1 MERYISLSR
10 AARLVG
16 TTRTELQQRIQNGEL
31 QTFEGQLEMSELLR
45 AYPDAQVE
53 DNTMIERVER
63 IMAEAVHKLP
73 DDDTL
78 PDARA
83 LHLRL
88 GRLGQE
94 LADTKASLC
103 RYSWIID
110 EMSRLLDEA
119 VEQGDT
125 DLRALRDRFHRLLD
139 DPSACPDFPRAAIAR
154 DKVLSVL
161 EAHVRLLPSGHD
173 YFVQGNESLLEAAL
187 KAGLAVDYG
196 CSNGACGKCRAR
208 VVSGQVRQLRP
219 HDHVFSEAEKL
230 DGMILTCSY
239 TPLTDVVLETAEAQG
254 SADIPLQHIDAR
266 VRRFSMIDEHI
277 GRLQL
282 RTPRSRRLRFLAGQY
297 ALLKGTDRQGAAYSI
312 ASCPCDDMNLEFHVD
327 MRLDTPL
334 TRQLRDK
341 PPATLHV
348 EAPRGDFVLR
358 EESEHSIIF
367 VAWETGFAPVK
378 SLVEH
383 AMQLEKA
390 EDIHLFWAAP
400 EGGHYLD
407 NQCRAWDDA
416 LDNLYYHRLMAE
428 APAGLD
434 LRAFEV
440 VESGLADH
448 DLYVSGPE
456 DFCERV
462 TAHFTARGLPT
473 AQVRCEPLRQGT
485 TED

>member
-31 QTFEGQLEMSELLR
+31 QTFEGQLEMTELLR
-45 AYPDAQVE
+45 AYPEAQVE

-63 IMAEAVHKLP
+63 IMAEAVNKIQ
-73 DDDTL
+73 DEETL

-88 GRLGQE
+88 SHLGQE
-94 LADTKASLC
+94 LADAKASLC
-103 RYSWIID
+103 RYGWIID
-110 EMSRLLDEA
+110 EMTRMLDEA
-119 VEQGDT
+119 VAAGQT
-125 DLRALRDRFHRLLD
+125 DPAALRDRFHRLLD

-154 DKVLSVL
+154 DRILSVL

-173 YFVQGNESLLEAAL
+173 FFVQGNESLLEAAL

-208 VVSGQVRQLRP
+208 VISGQVRQLRP

-239 TPLTDVVLETAEAQG
+239 TPLTDVVLETAEASG
-254 SADIPLQHIDAR
+254 SSDIPLQHIDAR
-266 VRRFSMIDEHI
+266 VRKFSMIDDHI

-297 ALLKGTDRQGAAYSI
+297 AVLKGTDRIGATYSI

-334 TRQLRDK
+334 TRLLRDK

-348 EAPRGDFVLR
+348 EAPRGDFILQ
-358 EESEHSIIF
+358 EDSEHSVIF

-383 AMQLEKA
+383 AMQREMA

-400 EGGHYLD
+400 EGGHYQH
-407 NQCRAWDDA
+407 NVCRAWDDA
-416 LDNLYYHRLMAE
+416 LDNLYYHRLVADSPE
-428 APAGLD
+428 ALD
-434 LRAFEV
+434 MRAFERI
-440 VESGLADH
+440 ESGLADY

-456 DFCERV
+456 SFCAQVRG
-462 TAHFTARGLPT
+462 HFIDRGLP
-473 AQVRCEPLRQGT
+473 ADQVRCEPLRQGLE
-485 TED
+485 ED